1 MLFTSKTFK
10 DINSIFR
17 VHQLKPP
24 DKVKLPIFALI
35 LSKLFSVKIANIIK
49 PQLLHVDSFIRLL
62 DLHDSFGRLIW
73 YDNDHTFEY
82 GVILI
87 ERLLRTGTTFGNH
100 LRRYFFLYLL

>member
-1 MLFTSKTFK
+1 MLFTSKTLK

-35 LSKLFSVKIANIIK
+35 LSKLFSVKIAYIIK

-87 ERLLRTGTTFGNH
+87 ERLLRTATFRNH
-100 LRRYFFLYLL
+100 LRRNFFLYLL

>member
-1 MLFTSKTFK
+1 MLFTSKTLK

-24 DKVKLPIFALI
+24 DKVEFPTFALV
-35 LSKLFSVKIANIIK
+35 LSKLFCVKIANIIE
-49 PQLLHVDSFIRLL
+49 PQLLHVNSFIRLL

-73 YDNDHTFEY
+73 YDNDHTFKY

-87 ERLLRTGTTFGNH
+87 ERLLRTATFGDN
-100 LRRYFFLYLL
+100 LGRNFFLYLL